1 MKQRDF
7 VRLSAVGLA
16 AVWAVSCAASRSCT
30 QSTAETVAEQRIEI
44 EYVAEKYHRA
54 EQEQFAREET
64 VSTFEA
70 VPAETVAVEVPLA
83 ALDSLPEGARF
94 GACDGRTEVV
104 AMRRGNKLVVEARS
118 DSMARAV
125 VRTIRSEKL
134 RHSDSTVAR
143 AVGNRAGSSFRGQS
157 STVEHAARSRPGGHW
172 WLAIGVVLGA
182 ALLVRFR
189 KRRC

>member
-30 QSTAETVAEQRIEI
+30 QSTAETVAEQRIET
-44 EYVAEKYHRA
+44 EYVAEEYHRA
-54 EQEQFAREET
+54 AQEQFACEET
-64 VSTFEA
+64 VSTFEP

-94 GACDGRTEVV
+94 GARDGRTEVV
-104 AMRRGNKLVVEARS
+104 AMRRGDRLVVEAHS
-118 DSMARAV
+118 DSMVRTV
-125 VRTIRSEKL
+125 VRTARSEEL

-143 AVGNRAGSSFRGQS
+143 TAENRVAGSFRSQS

>member
-7 VRLSAVGLA
+7 VRLLAVGLA
-16 AVWAVSCAASRSCT
+16 AVWAVSCAASRSRT
-30 QSTAETVAEQRIEI
+30 QSTAETVAEQRIET
-44 EYVAEKYHRA
+44 EYVAGTYGRTK
-54 EQEQFAREET
+54 QELSAYEET
-64 VSTFEA
+64 VSTFEP
-70 VPAETVAVEVPLA
+70 VPAEKVAVEVPLA

-94 GACDGRTEVV
+94 GARDGRTEVV
-104 AMRRGNKLVVEARS
+104 AMRRGDRLVVEARS

-134 RHSDSTVAR
+134 RHSDSMVAM
-143 AVGNRAGSSFRGQS
+143 VVENRAGSSFRGQS

>member
-7 VRLSAVGLA
+7 VRLSAVGLV
-16 AVWAVSCAASRSCT
+16 AVCAVSCAASRSRT
-30 QSTAETVAEQRIEI
+30 QSTAETVAEQRIEN

-54 EQEQFAREET
+54 EQEQFAREES

-70 VPAETVAVEVPLA
+70 VPAERVVVEVPLA

-94 GACDGRTEVV
+94 GARDGRTEVV
-104 AMRRGNKLVVEARS
+104 AMRRGDRLVVEARS

-125 VRTIRSEKL
+125 VRTAHSEEL

-143 AVGNRAGSSFRGQS
+143 TAENRAGSSFRSQS
-157 STVEHAARSRPGGHW
+157 STVEHAARSRLGGYW

>member
-1 MKQRDF
+1 MKQRNF
-7 VRLSAVGLA
+7 VRLLAVGLA

-30 QSTAETVAEQRIEI
+30 QSTAETVAEQRIEN
-44 EYVAEKYHRA
+44 EYVAGTYDRTK
-54 EQEQFAREET
+54 QELSAYEET
-64 VSTFEA
+64 VSTFEP
-70 VPAETVAVEVPLA
+70 VPAERVAVEVPLA

-94 GACDGRTEVV
+94 GARDGRTEVV
-104 AMRRGNKLVVEARS
+104 AMRRGDKLVVEARS

-125 VRTIRSEKL
+125 VRTARSEEL

-143 AVGNRAGSSFRGQS
+143 VVENRADSSFRGQS

-172 WLAIGVVLGA
+172 WLAIGLVLGIV
-182 ALLVRFR
+182 LLVGFR